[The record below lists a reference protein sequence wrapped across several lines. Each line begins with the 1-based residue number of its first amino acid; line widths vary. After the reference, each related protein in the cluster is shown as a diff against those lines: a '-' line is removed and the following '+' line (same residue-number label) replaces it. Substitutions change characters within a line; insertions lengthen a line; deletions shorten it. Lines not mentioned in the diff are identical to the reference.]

1 MSLQSRLEVVA
12 GGESGQKKF
21 LRETLAL
28 IGVHNSTKAS
38 EKRRLSA
45 DGLPG
50 SLRNHFLP
58 SSPREG
64 DRPGLKTRRLSPFRP
79 ACGG

>member
-12 GGESGQKKF
+12 SRESGEKKF

-28 IGVHNSTKAS
+28 VGVHNSTKAS

-58 SSPREG
+58 SSPQAG
-64 DRPGLKTRRLSPFRP
+64 YDRD
-79 ACGG
+79 